1 MNQITREDR
10 VEDFYRSVDN
20 VGHALTD
27 PLSRARIVHSF
38 NLIREEVAEL
48 ESEIIRINTK
58 HAHHKPIP
66 RELVWDLI
74 KELADVQYV
83 VSGFAVMFGIDLEE
97 AFRIVHR
104 SNMTKLDTDSQ
115 LPHEV
120 DPDTGKIKKGP
131 FYEPADVSG
140 VIYAGKAAQD
150 REALPS

>member
-1 MNQITREDR
+1 MKAINREDR

-20 VGHALTD
+20 VGHRLAD
-27 PLSRARIVHSF
+27 PLSRSRIVHAL

-48 ESEIIRINTK
+48 EGEIIRINTK
-58 HAHHKPIP
+58 HAYHKPVP
-66 RELVWDLI
+66 RELIWELI

-104 SNMTKLDTDSQ
+104 SNMTKLDTDSR

-140 VIYAGKAAQD
+140 VIYAGKADQD
-150 REALPS
+150 REAV